1 MNTAILWDIENVT
14 PPVGMNYVQM
24 VMDSISEEGKVSYAM
39 AFGNWTEN
47 NIKEIAK
54 ELSANSFELLH
65 IPSQGKGK
73 DSSDMAMVARGIELI
88 FQYPNIEKFVLITG
102 DAHFKPLL
110 QSFRK
115 YGKKTLVICDV
126 TRNASEDLLK
136 IADDFKDYRDIID
149 ATDSADHNEEDI
161 IDVKKVSKEQSF
173 ELLEEAVAGMIK
185 ERKEPFLGAVKIRM
199 KLLNSH
205 FDERQLGFRNW
216 KAFINAAIKETTV
229 EFSKEEHNKLQLKA
243 QVNKSLPKEFTE
255 LLQLLQ
261 NDDWKPFA
269 DAAKNIDFKHYGYA
283 RFKKLAHDAEKRGL
297 VQLKNKGLIWYLKKI

>member
-14 PPVGMNYVQM
+14 PPVGMNYVQT
-24 VMDSISEEGKVSYAM
+24 VMDSISEEGNVSYAM
-39 AFGNWTEN
+39 AFGNWNEK
-47 NIKEIAK
+47 NITEIAK
-54 ELSANSFELLH
+54 ELSINSFELLH

-126 TRNASEDLLK
+126 TRNASEDLLR

-149 ATDSADHNEEDI
+149 ATDSADEDEEFI
-161 IDVKKVSKEQSF
+161 ASGKTLSKEQSF
-173 ELLEEAVAGMIK
+173 ELLEEAVVAMVK
-185 ERKEPFLGAVKIRM
+185 EGREPFLGAVKIRM
-199 KLLNSH
+199 KLLNSL
-205 FDERQLGFRNW
+205 FDEKKLGYRTW
-216 KAFINAAIKETTV
+216 KAFINAAINETAI
-229 EFSKEEHNKLQLKA
+229 EYSKEEHNKLQLKNQA
-243 QVNKSLPKEFTE
+243 QKALPKEFTE
-255 LLQLLQ
+255 LLSILKS
-261 NDDWKPFA
+261 DEWKSFA
-269 DAAKNIDFKHYGYA
+269 DSAKNIDYKKYGYA

-297 VQLKNKGLIWYLKKI
+297 IQLKNKGLTWYLKKI